1 MIENNYLNSM
11 MASILMRPEAY
22 FWYEAG
28 ANENTVIRNNT
39 FHNCILG
46 GGEQAMLFI
55 SPRFAKNFD
64 KSGWIDKM
72 LYLRI
77 IRFIHL
83 ITNNPC
89 NVCEWF
95 GYS

>member
-1 MIENNYLNSM
+1 M

-64 KSGWIDKM
+64 KSGWIDKNVV
-72 LYLRI
+72 
-77 IRFIHL
+77 FE
-83 ITNNPC
+83 NNTDS
-89 NVCEWF
+89 
-95 GYS
+95 YI